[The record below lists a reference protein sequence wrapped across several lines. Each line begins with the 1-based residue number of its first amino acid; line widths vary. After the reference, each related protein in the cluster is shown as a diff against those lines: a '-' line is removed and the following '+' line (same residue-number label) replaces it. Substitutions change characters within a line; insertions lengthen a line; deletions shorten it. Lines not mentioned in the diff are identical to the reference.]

1 MCGPLGDRV
10 KEQAEK
16 MATKTPEEPQA
27 TLRGRILGTHSGIE
41 ASTHTNSRQSMFT
54 RVVLFLG
61 LLLFAILLWRTGPG
75 VILQLVWDI
84 GWEFPLIWLPFA
96 LVIVCNTWG
105 WWWAFLAQN
114 QTIFFLRLI
123 RISISAQAIQLVTPS
138 IAQAG
143 ELLKIHLLRSVGVSF
158 DVGTASVVSAKTTIF
173 FTELLFIALGL
184 LIFPNFLAIDS
195 SLLTSLTMG
204 LLFITLLLAGLLIW
218 QRIGLFRPVIWLGRR
233 LNVLTV
239 LIDRHEGV
247 LTSTDG
253 ILREFLGQHKRFS
266 LSCLGHFLGWSA
278 GAGEAWVFLLI
289 LGLPHDLSSA
299 LLVQIWLMIVNRLTS
314 FVPGNIG
321 TQEAGVMA
329 IFAFLGLAPEQ
340 ALAFALLRR
349 MRQVGW
355 IVLGLALLVNRPS
368 NKTGSYV
375 HSSAPVA

>member
-1 MCGPLGDRV
+1 
-10 KEQAEK
+10 
-16 MATKTPEEPQA
+16 
-27 TLRGRILGTHSGIE
+27 
-41 ASTHTNSRQSMFT
+41 MFT
-54 RVVLFLG
+54 RVVFFLG
-61 LLLFAILLWRTGPG
+61 LLLFALLLWRTGLD
-75 VILQLVWDI
+75 VIGQLVLDI
-84 GWEFPLIWLPFA
+84 GWTLPLVWLPFA

-105 WWWAFLAQN
+105 WWAAFLRHN
-114 QTIFFLRLI
+114 RTILFSRLI
-123 RISISAQAIQLVTPS
+123 RINISAQAIQLVTPS
-138 IAQAG
+138 ITQAG
-143 ELLKIHLLRSVGVSF
+143 ELLKIHLLRSAGVSL
-158 DVGTASVVSAKTTIF
+158 DVGAASVVAAKTTIVL
-173 FTELLFIALGL
+173 TEVLFIGLGL
-184 LIFPNFLAIDS
+184 PILPELLAIDS

-253 ILREFLGQHKRFS
+253 ILREFLGQRKRFS

-289 LGLPHDLSSA
+289 LGLPHDLPSA

-321 TQEAGVMA
+321 TQEAGVVA
-329 IFAFLGLAPEQ
+329 IFAFLGLPPEQ
-340 ALAFALLRR
+340 AMAFALLRR

-355 IVLGLALLVNRPS
+355 IVAGLALLVNTPS
-368 NKTGSYV
+368 TKEGA
-375 HSSAPVA
+375 HIHPSAPAA